1 MNQKQIFLFLISLFI
16 YTNNYSQDCS
26 CTIEQVESNTVESCN
41 IVIGEV
47 VTISNESEFYS
58 AVNNANN
65 TGGNMTILF
74 MDGEY
79 NLASTSQYP
88 YITASNMVFRSLSG
102 NRDDVIISGQGMQ
115 NVNPGTEIGIY
126 LVGDN
131 ITVADLT
138 IRNVGNHGIATTSDN
153 HLIHNVKI
161 QNTYEQMIKGNSVGD
176 GADDCIVQCSLF
188 EYTNGIGP
196 QWYIGGLD
204 IHGGNNWI
212 VRDNVFKNISSPS
225 QQEAEHAVHFWDN
238 SGDNIV
244 ERNKIVNCD
253 RGIGFGLGSSPNTGG
268 IIRNNMITNDGS
280 GTFHDVGIGLE
291 TSPNTEVYNNSI
303 HIAYQ
308 NAIEYRFPAT
318 MNVQIINNLTNR
330 GITSRNGGQAEESN
344 NYEEANSNWYVD
356 VNEGDLRLID
366 NISEV
371 TDQGIDLGDLVVVD
385 IDQTQRPQGI
395 SYDIGAH
402 ELIQENIVDVDM
414 DGYNSDE
421 DCNDEDSAI
430 NPDAEEIPN
439 NDIDENCDGVIL
451 VIDNDMDGFNSA
463 EDCNDEDSAINS
475 GAEEIPNNDIDEN
488 CDGVILVIDN
498 DMDGYNSDE
507 DCNDEDSAINP
518 DAEEIPNND
527 IDENCDG
534 EILSTSLEET
544 ENNDIIIWPN
554 PATDIIHIKTKSIRF
569 SVTITNSVGQKV
581 LVLKNTQTIDISN
594 YKPGLY
600 FISIIDANSIIPM
613 TKMFSIYR

>member
-600 FISIIDANSIIPM
+600 FISIIDANSIIPV

>member
-1 MNQKQIFLFLISLFI
+1 MNLKQLSLIILVLFFCS
-16 YTNNYSQDCS
+16 TNYAQECS

-41 IVIGEV
+41 VLIGEV
-47 VTISNESEFYS
+47 VTVSNESEFYS
-58 AVNNANN
+58 AVNTANN

-88 YITASNMVFRSLSG
+88 YITASNMVFRSVSG
-102 NRDDVIISGQGMQ
+102 NRDAVIISGQGMQ

-153 HLIHNVKI
+153 HLIQNVKI

-225 QQEAEHAVHFWDN
+225 QQEAEHAIHFWDN

-280 GTFHDVGIGLE
+280 GAFHDVGIGLE

-303 HIAYQ
+303 HVAYQ

-344 NYEEANSNWYVD
+344 NYEEANSTWYVN
-356 VNEGDLRLID
+356 VNDGDLRLID
-366 NISEV
+366 LVSEV
-371 TDQGIDLGDLVVVD
+371 TDQGIDLDDLVVVD
-385 IDQTQRPQGI
+385 IDQTLRPQGI
-395 SYDIGAH
+395 SFDIGAH
-402 ELIQENIVDVDM
+402 ELIQESVVDIDM

-430 NPDAEEIPN
+430 NPAAEEIPN
-439 NDIDENCDGVIL
+439 NDIDENCDG
-451 VIDNDMDGFNSA
+451 
-463 EDCNDEDSAINS
+463 E
-475 GAEEIPNNDIDEN
+475 
-488 CDGVILVIDN
+488 ILVIDN

-507 DCNDEDSAINP
+507 DCNDEDAAINP
-518 DAEEIPNND
+518 AAEEIPNND

-534 EILSTSLEET
+534 EVLSTSVEEA
-544 ENNDIIIWPN
+544 ENMGLKIWPN
-554 PATDIIHIKTKSIRF
+554 PAKDIIHIKTESERF
-569 SVTITNSVGQKV
+569 LVTIINSVGHQISD
-581 LVLKNTQTIDISN
+581 LKDTPTIGISN
-594 YKPGLY
+594 YEPGIY
-600 FISIIDANSIIPM
+600 FISITDMNTMITV
-613 TKMFSIYR
+613 TKMVNIYR